1 MVPPYFI
8 SKKEMTDSVD
18 SGSSAAAGDD
28 GTTGSRRANDVAIL
42 SGTNPFVITCQE
54 SQAYKR
60 WETSLRH
67 AVQEYKTWS
76 SFRRNENVLEYFRIH
91 VGRGVRFLRG
101 ASGARNDLEACW
113 EEMKEV
119 EIMNI
124 SKETFHN
131 IEKSTR
137 KVVGWHGVAERKI
150 IRTVDDVAFLP
161 GSNTSSL
168 AAKCRESNAFALWEA
183 AIKKAVLKYKK
194 SWDAFR
200 RSGGINFYFL
210 KEMGQ
215 ERRIL
220 RARNPNASS
229 DVDADWEL
237 MCGEPLTAFMEKQF
251 KYYACLLESPVK
263 AEEKLKPK
271 EPPPVQQQQ
280 PPVPQ
285 ALNELYG
292 PDEEKS
298 NREQDARERKVHA
311 EEQIELE
318 PPKRKRAKVNPS
330 EKFDVSNANVGNPN
344 LDPNFQDDDA
354 EAEKAKPPPNKKL
367 VCSIYLLSKSL
378 ALTLG
383 RIDVKVKTRWKLDRL
398 RQEVD
403 PVLRKKNFL
412 TLGVA
417 WEFYFFESGSF
428 VSRAFESHMSIGD
441 YLLEAN
447 QQNSISIRVVP

>member
-1 MVPPYFI
+1 MASGY
-8 SKKEMTDSVD
+8 KMRTDPSASD
-18 SGSSAAAGDD
+18 PTLTLEDESHTYSS
-28 GTTGSRRANDVAIL
+28 TGVRRPNDVAIL
-42 SGTNPFVITCQE
+42 AGTNPFVITCQE
-54 SQAYKR
+54 AQAYKR

-76 SFRRNENVLEYFRIH
+76 SFRRNENVLEYFRVH
-91 VGRGVRFLRG
+91 VGRWVRFLKG
-101 ASGARNDLEACW
+101 TPGARNDLEACW

-119 EIMNI
+119 EIMKI
-124 SKETFHN
+124 SKETFQN

-137 KVVGWHGVAERKI
+137 KVVGWHGVAETKI
-150 IRTVDDVAFLP
+150 VRTADDVAFLP
-161 GSNTSSL
+161 GSNSSPL
-168 AAKCRESNAFALWEA
+168 ATKCRESKAFELWEA
-183 AIKKAVLKYKK
+183 AIKKAVLKFKK

-210 KEMGQ
+210 KEMG
-215 ERRIL
+215 EEKRIL
-220 RARNPNASS
+220 RARNANATS
-229 DVDADWEL
+229 DDDADWEL

-251 KYYACLLESPVK
+251 KYYACLLESPIKVEVK
-263 AEEKLKPK
+263 PKPK
-271 EPPPVQQQQ
+271 EPPPAQHQVPIQ
-280 PPVPQ
+280 P
-285 ALNELYG
+285 LSDLYDG
-292 PDEEKS
+292 PDEGNS
-298 NREQDARERKVHA
+298 GKVRDA
-311 EEQIELE
+311 EEINVNVEEQAEPE
-318 PPKRKRAKVNPS
+318 PPKRKRAKPNPS
-330 EKFDVSNANVGNPN
+330 ETLDMSDPNAGNPN
-344 LDPNFQDDDA
+344 HNPDYQDDD
-354 EAEKAKPPPNKKL
+354 EEVEKPKPPPNKKL

-428 VSRAFESHMSIGD
+428 VSRTFESHMSIGD

-447 QQNSISIRVVP
+447 QENSISIRVVP